1 MKCPRC
7 QHENAPQAKFCA
19 ECGARALPTAEPYF
33 GSPDAY
39 TPAHLAERILTSKA
53 AVEGERKQV
62 TVLFADLKGS
72 MELLLDRDP
81 EDARQI
87 LDPVLERM
95 MEAVHRYEGTVNQV
109 MGDGIMALFGAPI
122 AREDHA
128 IRACY
133 AALRMQE
140 LVTKYA
146 DEVFRS
152 HGITLRIRVGLNSGE
167 VVVRTIGSDLKMDYS
182 AVGAT
187 THLAARMEQLADPGS
202 ILLPLATFQLVE
214 GHIEVKERGPVPV
227 RGLPEPVE
235 VYELVGTGSVR
246 SRLQAAAVHGLSLF
260 VGRDTEMEQLHVAL
274 ERAGRGH
281 GQVVSLIGDPGVG
294 KSRLYWEFTR
304 SHRVRSWLILESR
317 SVSYGRATSY
327 LPVIDMLKGYFGIE
341 ARDEPRRTR
350 EKVTGKLLGL
360 DEALW
365 PMLPAFLA
373 LLDLPLEDAAWQAL
387 DPSQRRQRTLDAVK
401 RLLIRESQV
410 QPIVVLFEDLQWIDS
425 ETQAI
430 LDGLVE
436 SLPTA
441 RILLL
446 VNYRPEYRHEWWS
459 KTYYRQIQVE
469 PLLPGSAEQLLRHLL
484 GADPALAPLARVL
497 IERTEGNPF
506 FLEESVRSLVETA
519 ALTGTR
525 GAYRLATALPK
536 ALTPATVQAVVA
548 ARMDRL
554 PTQEKRLLQCAAV
567 IGKDVPLALLQTIAE
582 LSEDDLH
589 RSLAHLRASEFV
601 YETRLYPDLE
611 YTFKHAL
618 THEVAY
624 GSLVAHRRGILHA
637 QIAGAIERLYPDR
650 AEELI
655 ERLAHHAFRG
665 EQWAKAFPYLRHAG
679 QKAFRASANIEAASF
694 FEQALAAL
702 SHLPETRE
710 NLERAIDVRFDLRNS
725 LYPLGE
731 FDRILDHM
739 DKAERIA
746 QVLGD
751 RPRSGRAFLYM
762 SQHFWW
768 AGEPHRAI
776 DYVQRTLAIAQE
788 VRDVALEATAT
799 YYLGVFCHTLGDY
812 RRAIE
817 VLEKGVES
825 LKEGVVYERQGIPGI
840 LSVCCRTW
848 LVQCFVECGEFAAGI
863 VRGEE
868 AVRIAESF
876 NHPFSL
882 AQAYFSLGFLYLRRG
897 VFERAMPLLERGIE
911 VCRVWDIR
919 IWLPR
924 MASALGAVL
933 ALSGRASEAVALLE
947 QAVGQAMSPT
957 MTIRHIVPLTWLA
970 ETYVLV
976 GRGDEAATLAGR
988 CYALAHN
995 HTEHGHAAWTLR
1007 LLGEIASTGQSA
1019 LLPDEAESYFGRA
1032 LAIASERGMHP
1043 LVAHC
1048 HVGLAVAQKKKG
1060 ALDAAR
1066 THLDAAQALF
1076 RETGM
1081 GWWSAEAASKLAGLP

>member
-1 MKCPRC
+1 LKCPRC
-7 QHENAPQAKFCA
+7 QHENSPQAKFCG
-19 ECGARALPTAEPYF
+19 ECGTRALPTAEPHF
-33 GSPDAY
+33 GSPNTY
-39 TPAHLAERILTSKA
+39 TPAHLAERILTSRA
-53 AVEGERKQV
+53 ALEGERKQV

-122 AREDHA
+122 ALEDHA
-128 IRACY
+128 VRACY
-133 AALRMQE
+133 AALWMQE
-140 LVTKYA
+140 SVTKYA
-146 DEVFRS
+146 GEVLRS
-152 HGITLRIRVGLNSGE
+152 HGVTLRIRVGLNSGE

-214 GHIEVKERGPVPV
+214 GQIEVKERGPVPV
-227 RGLPEPVE
+227 KGLPEPVE

-246 SRLQAAAVHGLSLF
+246 SRLQAAALHGLTRF
-260 VGRDTEMEQLHVAL
+260 VGRDAEMEQLHVAM
-274 ERAGRGH
+274 ERAGSGH
-281 GQVVSLIGDPGVG
+281 GQVVAVIGDPGVG
-294 KSRLYWEFTR
+294 KSRLYWEFAR
-304 SHRVRSWLILESR
+304 SHGVRSWLILESR

-341 ARDEPRRTR
+341 ARDEPRRMR
-350 EKVTGKLLGL
+350 AKVTGKLLNL

-373 LLDLPLEDAAWQAL
+373 LLDLPLDDATWQTL
-387 DPSQRRQRTLDAVK
+387 DPSQRRQRTVDAVK
-401 RLLIRESQV
+401 RLLLCESAV
-410 QPIVVLFEDLQWIDS
+410 QPIVAVFEDLHWIDS

-430 LDGLVE
+430 LDSLVE

-441 RILLL
+441 RLLLL
-446 VNYRPEYRHEWWS
+446 VNYRPEYRHQWGS
-459 KTYYRQIQVE
+459 KTYYRQIQVD
-469 PLLPGSAEQLLRHLL
+469 PLLPESAEQLLQHLL
-484 GADPALAPLARVL
+484 GTDAALAPLSRLLVQ
-497 IERTEGNPF
+497 RTEGNPF

-519 ALTGTR
+519 TLTGTR

-536 ALTPATVQAVVA
+536 AQTPATVQAVVA

-554 PTQEKRLLQCAAV
+554 PLQEKRLLQSAAV
-567 IGKDVPLALLQTIAE
+567 IGKDVPLALLQSIAE
-582 LSEDDLH
+582 LSEDDFH
-589 RSLAHLRASEFV
+589 RSLSTLRASEFV
-601 YETRLYPDLE
+601 YETTLYPDLE

-624 GSLVAHRRGILHA
+624 GSLLGHRRASLHA
-637 QIAGAIERLYPDR
+637 QIVAAIERLYPDR
-650 AEELI
+650 VEELI
-655 ERLAHHAFRG
+655 ERLAQHAFRG
-665 EQWAKAFPYLRHAG
+665 EQWTKAFPYLRHAG
-679 QKAFRASANIEAASF
+679 QKAFRASANTEAASY

-702 SHLPETRE
+702 AHLPQTPE
-710 NLERAIDVRFDLRNS
+710 NLQGAIDVRFDLRNS

-731 FDRILDHM
+731 FERILDRM
-739 DKAERIA
+739 QEAERIA

-768 AGEPHRAI
+768 TGEPHRAT
-776 DYVQRTLAIAQE
+776 DCVQRTLAIAQE
-788 VRDVALEATAT
+788 VADIALEATAT

-817 VLEKGVES
+817 VLEKGIES
-825 LKEGVVYERQGIPGI
+825 LREGVVYERQGIPGI

-848 LVQCFVECGEFAAGI
+848 LVQCFVERGEFASGI
-863 VRGEE
+863 ARGEE
-868 AVRIAESF
+868 AVQIAESF

-882 AQAYFSLGFLYLRRG
+882 AQAYFSLGFLYLRQG
-897 VFERAMPLLERGIE
+897 VFGRAIPLLERGIE

-924 MASALGAVL
+924 MAAALGAAL
-933 ALSGRASEAVALLE
+933 ALSGRASEAVPLLE
-947 QAVGQAMSPT
+947 QAVGQAMSPK
-957 MTIRHIVPLTWLA
+957 MMIRHILPLTWLA
-970 ETYVLV
+970 EAYVLV
-976 GRGDEAATLAGR
+976 GRSDEAATLAGR
-988 CYALAHN
+988 CADLARDHA
-995 HTEHGHAAWTLR
+995 EHGHEAWTVR
-1007 LLGEIASTGQSA
+1007 LLGEIASTGESA
-1019 LLPDEAESYFGRA
+1019 VLSKEAESYFERA
-1032 LAIASERGMHP
+1032 FGLATERGMRP

-1048 HVGLAVAQKKKG
+1048 HVGLAVVQRKKG
-1060 ALDAAR
+1060 NSEAAR
-1066 THLDAAQALF
+1066 AHRDQALTLF

-1081 GWWSAEAASKLAGLP
+1081 SWWSAEAEGRLAGLP